1 MPQLLTCPHGHQW
14 EASDEARTG
23 SESDPSA
30 CPVCGA
36 HEVKASAETVGSA
49 PSSEATLPAPRRE
62 VPAPQPADGPDLTL
76 AMPAKS
82 ASPAGASDLS
92 GAPKRLLP
100 ASSPGDTL
108 ATEPPS
114 DRGGR
119 RGAAAADGTL
129 PLSDLPAAPAAD
141 GTLPLSDLPAAPAA
155 PASLIDAT
163 LPAPPSGSRAGGA
176 GAKSAESSRDGTKVL
191 SLAQAVPAPAASA
204 GTAVIDPSEDGTR
217 RRPRQPEPSGDLPTR
232 VGDWKPAAPAGVAVG
247 PAIPGYKVLGELGRG
262 GMGVV
267 YKAQQLGL
275 NRLVAVKMIL
285 SGDYAGRDELARF
298 RLEAEAVA
306 KLQHP
311 GIVQVYEIN
320 ELEGKPYFCL
330 EFVEGGPL
338 DKKLAGNPQPARQAA
353 ELVEKLAQAMA
364 YAHDRHII
372 HRDLKPAN
380 ILLTP
385 AGEPKITDFGLA
397 KRLDSEDMH
406 TQSGAVMGTP
416 SYMAPEQAHGRTK
429 EIGPAADIYSLG
441 AILYELLVGR
451 PPFKG
456 ETVIDTLDQVRTL
469 EPAAPSRLRPKLPR
483 DLETIC
489 LKCLHKEPARRYGGA
504 HALAEDLRRYLAGE
518 PILARPTPWWE
529 RSWKLARRRPAWA
542 ALTATAALFVLA
554 LIGGGFAFGM
564 VQHEQM
570 EQEMQFN
577 KEIMQKNQLITE
589 KSDEV
594 TQQLG
599 QARGNFHL
607 AEDTYRT
614 MLGRVFAE
622 RLRYEP
628 KMEQMRRQVLADA
641 LNFNELLLKTYP
653 SDPEAQREI
662 GRAHMMEGEVLSL
675 SGDPK
680 NAEQHYQSADHFRVA
695 ARHPPE
701 RSPVTARPSGVFERP
716 GFVA

>member
-1 MPQLLTCPHGHQW
+1 
-14 EASDEARTG
+14 
-23 SESDPSA
+23 
-30 CPVCGA
+30 
-36 HEVKASAETVGSA
+36 
-49 PSSEATLPAPRRE
+49 
-62 VPAPQPADGPDLTL
+62 
-76 AMPAKS
+76 MPAKP
-82 ASPAGASDLS
+82 AVPAGASDLS
-92 GAPKRLLP
+92 GAPERLLP

-114 DRGGR
+114 DRGGG

-129 PLSDLPAAPAAD
+129 PLSELPAARGDGAGRSAD
-141 GTLPLSDLPAAPAA
+141 GTLPLSELPAAPAA
-155 PASLIDAT
+155 PASLIDVT
-163 LPAPPSGSRAGGA
+163 LPAPPSGSRAGGSGADSA
-176 GAKSAESSRDGTKVL
+176 GSSSDGTKVL
-191 SLAQAVPAPAASA
+191 ASTPAVQAAVSA
-204 GTAVIDPSEDGTR
+204 GTAVIDPSEDGTH
-217 RRPRQPEPSGDLPTR
+217 RQPRKPAPSGDQPTR
-232 VGDWKPAAPAGVAVG
+232 PGDWKPAAPAVAVG

-267 YKAQQLGL
+267 YKARQIGL

-285 SGDYAGRDELARF
+285 SGDYAGQDELARF

-311 GIVQVYEIN
+311 GIVQVYEID

-330 EFVEGGPL
+330 EFVDGGPL
-338 DKKLAGNPQPARQAA
+338 DKKLAGNPQPPRQAA
-353 ELVEKLAQAMA
+353 ALVEKLAQAMD

-380 ILLTP
+380 ILLTTD
-385 AGEPKITDFGLA
+385 GEPKITDFGLA
-397 KRLDSEDMH
+397 KCLDSEDMH
-406 TQSGAVMGTP
+406 TQSGAIMGTP

-441 AILYELLVGR
+441 AILYELLTGR

-456 ETVIDTLDQVRTL
+456 ETVIDTLDQVRSL

-489 LKCLHKEPARRYGGA
+489 LKCLHKEPARRYGRA

-529 RSWKLARRRPAWA
+529 RSWKWARRRPAWA

-554 LIGGGFAFGM
+554 LIGGGFTFGM

-570 EQEMQFN
+570 EQEKHFN

-589 KSDEV
+589 KSDEVVVKNQEITKKNAEV

-653 SDPEAQREI
+653 SDPEAQARNRPRPHDG
-662 GRAHMMEGEVLSL
+662 GRGPLPERRSEKRRAAL
-675 SGDPK
+675 PK
-680 NAEQHYQSADHFRVA
+680 RTDHFRVA
-695 ARHPPE
+695 ARHPPG
-701 RSPVTARPSGVFERP
+701 RSPVPARPGGVFERP
-716 GFVA
+716 GFVASGRPPDARGGNGVS